1 MLLGN
6 HDWEYILPEV
16 QLMPLYHVFFLELA
30 KKVKAANP
38 RKSLT
43 IELMRRLWRL
53 LIREVYDFVNEAE
66 ITAKMEEVRPCLRIF
81 WEVPDRAY
89 LQAKAVTDD
98 EFEKAMRVVP
108 ETLSK
113 KRRISPESDTKADPS
128 ESQSQQLKKK
138 RTARLAETDGS
149 GSQTGECLKASYL
162 FDSPC

>member
-38 RKSLT
+38 GKSLT

-66 ITAKMEEVRPCLRIF
+66 ITAKTEEVRLACECFGR
-81 WEVPDRAY
+81 Y
-89 LQAKAVTDD
+89 L
-98 EFEKAMRVVP
+98 
-108 ETLSK
+108 
-113 KRRISPESDTKADPS
+113 
-128 ESQSQQLKKK
+128 
-138 RTARLAETDGS
+138 
-149 GSQTGECLKASYL
+149 TGFIYRPKL
-162 FDSPC
+162 